1 MLCSYGTI
9 VTCECQFDI
18 YWHLY
23 CLTYNMANSC
33 TRPFSVH
40 FGKKTLVKLGNFA
53 SGNLPIWE
61 EI

>member
-1 MLCSYGTI
+1 MMCSYGTI

-33 TRPFSVH
+33 TFSVH
-40 FGKKTLVKLGNFA
+40 FGKKTLVKLANF
-53 SGNLPIWE
+53 PIWE